1 VRLFLDFGCS
11 VNQCDTQGQMTP
23 LHLAAS
29 RGNVQLLN
37 ILLRNKASVKSL
49 DEQKRTALHWA
60 AQQCHSDS
68 VEMVELL
75 LAHRSEI
82 DALDQEKSSPLLLA
96 CKNLSRQSAVASLLL
111 SHGADAS
118 LADQLG
124 NTVLHLAVSA
134 TSVDAHLVRSLVSS
148 GAKVNAT
155 NQAGLTPLHVALQQ
169 QQQQESRTEIIK
181 MFVEAGYELDQPTP
195 LGSLVHIVMIHL
207 FICFFV
213 GFFHIVRVCEGT
225 LPWWCLVAA
234 WMNNQ

>member
-1 VRLFLDFGCS
+1 
-11 VNQCDTQGQMTP
+11 M
-23 LHLAAS
+23 
-29 RGNVQLLN
+29 
-37 ILLRNKASVKSL
+37 KSL

-134 TSVDAHLVRSLVSS
+134 TSVDPHLVRSLVSS

-207 FICFFV
+207 FICSFV
-213 GFFHIVRVCEGT
+213 GFLYCSCSRVRHRGGASS
-225 LPWWCLVAA
+225 PPG
-234 WMNNQ
+234 